1 MTLPKLNAIISP
13 ELLCSSATVERRCN
27 SWSLT
32 KRESN
37 VKKLVLIATIVT
49 SLSGINA
56 SAQQVYTST
65 GPKPGDKGTCQ
76 PRLEVLEICKS
87 VTSNLSGGFKVEPVG
102 GTTRTLGLAPGE
114 SEVVDVTGG
123 TGRMVKITEMSPG
136 LVQVTVK
143 KVELVNGQLVY
154 TSFPFTNGTSL
165 LSAANIGHSVEFVN
179 QIVGTPGS
187 PGPQGPAGPMG
198 PQGPQGLPGKLP
210 VLPTKFAI
218 NNFDVGFPLGTPTA
232 LTSVKENDGT
242 YSQVMYFE
250 HPPTGFEQHAALFP
264 VAVLAQLDVAGYA
277 KCIQVDMSFHLGMP
291 FTMVQ
296 PAMNRAF
303 AWYGNWPG
311 GPWVYNWNQDL
322 PDYRNNQPCL
332 RQLDDAPPQ

>member
-1 MTLPKLNAIISP
+1 LVFDQKG
-13 ELLCSSATVERRCN
+13 RC
-27 SWSLT
+27 
-32 KRESN
+32 N
-37 VKKLVLIATIVT
+37 VKKTLYAIVLTFGFV
-49 SLSGINA
+49 LMGDNA
-56 SAQQVYTST
+56 NAEQQTMLPDYGNHNHTGACDGSHSCNSCKQGPPGPKGDT
-65 GPKPGDKGTCQ
+65 GP
-76 PRLEVLEICKS
+76 
-87 VTSNLSGGFKVEPVG
+87 
-102 GTTRTLGLAPGE
+102 
-114 SEVVDVTGG
+114 
-123 TGRMVKITEMSPG
+123 M
-136 LVQVTVK
+136 
-143 KVELVNGQLVY
+143 
-154 TSFPFTNGTSL
+154 
-165 LSAANIGHSVEFVN
+165 
-179 QIVGTPGS
+179 
-187 PGPQGPAGPMG
+187 GPQGPAGPMGPKGLQGPAGVGTPGPVGPMG